1 LDTVGATCR
10 ARRRDGQPCTVKALD
25 DGYCFAHSP
34 RLAEKRK
41 AAHAAGG
48 RNSATKERMARK
60 VTASGLS
67 QIEEVLKAT
76 IAGTLQGRIDPRKAS
91 AVASLSGVYVRCYQV
106 SVVEAEQAELAARL
120 ERLEEAS
127 NARRAF

>member
-1 LDTVGATCR
+1 MGTVGATCR
-10 ARRRDGQPCTVKALD
+10 ATRRDGQPCTVKALD

-34 RLAEKRK
+34 QLAEKRK

-60 VTASGLS
+60 VAASGLS
-67 QIEEVLKAT
+67 QIEEILKAT

-91 AVASLSGVYVRCYQV
+91 AVALRG
-106 SVVEAEQAELAARL
+106 L
-120 ERLEEAS
+120 
-127 NARRAF
+127 RA